1 MQSKPTS
8 DAAILDTWR
17 EQGAD
22 RLDPLAFHYLVAL
35 QRRMADHDG
44 DTRQALEKNLSTQ
57 INAYAND
64 LQRNPPT
71 IAEARHAA
79 STTALG
85 ELTEELGRR
94 ASARNTRSV
103 AIASAPATDTVSR
116 PTLPEMGVLDDFRKL
131 WSSIHTSS
139 QVRRSL
145 QSSPEN
151 AGPLNSSSLVHRS
164 LTLMREVSPG
174 YLQQFMSYVDAL
186 SWLEQLNDHGVLAA
200 KGAMPAV
207 SGKLRAPRK
216 PRKRREPVQAK

>member
-1 MQSKPTS
+1 MQSKQAT
-8 DAAILDTWR
+8 DTAILDAWR
-17 EQGAD
+17 AQGAD

-35 QRRMADHDG
+35 QRRMAAHGG
-44 DTRQALEKNLSTQ
+44 DARLLLQEKLSARL
-57 INAYAND
+57 NAYAEM
-64 LQRNPPT
+64 LER
-71 IAEARHAA
+71 AA
-79 STTALG
+79 SKVADVNCTEPTSMLG
-85 ELTEELGRR
+85 ELTRELDSRT
-94 ASARNTRSV
+94 AACNTGNV
-103 AIASAPATDTVSR
+103 TTDATPR
-116 PTLPEMGVLDDFRKL
+116 HLLPEMGMLADVRKL
-131 WSSIHTSS
+131 WSSVHTRS